1 MSLMFA
7 KQFSEAG
14 ASTSSGRKG
23 GRGKGSGM
31 MAKSKRGKRDQ
42 EEAGDTSS
50 GGLFNM
56 EGNGPY
62 RTHMLF
68 PGRKEEEGASGDPR
82 RSSGSPGF
90 MKQMMSWGKRPSD
103 PRGVAG
109 QEMQRYRATPTRTE
123 SELDPLTRKTVSFED
138 GVISPYPAQSTD
150 YLNPGMISPYQGSP
164 YLNPNQGRSSPYTP
178 SIHSRGTN
186 SPYTPTNQVVS
197 AYPNPTNRPNG
208 QNPYYPYSEPFRE
221 SDYASFGKFL
231 ILLLI
236 CIYNSIVCPKV
247 GHPTIRTEL

>member
-14 ASTSSGRKG
+14 ASSSSGRKG

-31 MAKSKRGKRDQ
+31 MAKSKRKQNQ
-42 EEAGDTSS
+42 EDLGDNSS

-68 PGRKEEEGASGDPR
+68 PGRKEEEGGGDPR

-103 PRGVAG
+103 PRGLSG

-123 SELDPLTRKTVSFED
+123 SELDPLTRKTVSFEE
-138 GVISPYPAQSTD
+138 GVISNYPANPQSAD
-150 YLNPGMISPYQGSP
+150 YLNPGLISPYHSQGSP
-164 YLNPNQGRSSPYTP
+164 FLSPSQGRSSPYTP

-197 AYPNPTNRPNG
+197 AYPNNTNPRQNG

-221 SDYASFGKFL
+221 SDYATFGKFDF
-231 ILLLI
+231 
-236 CIYNSIVCPKV
+236 NPFHTS
-247 GHPTIRTEL
+247 